1 MTEVAGGWVQPL
13 VASMR
18 PHQWVKNGLLF
29 AAIVFAQKLGDPRRV
44 LTVCVA
50 FALWCLMASA
60 VYLWNDLFDLE
71 EDRHHPEKASRP
83 IASGALPVALARKAC
98 AVLTAAA
105 LVGAFALDG
114 RFGVVMLVYA
124 FMNVAY
130 TIRLKHVVILDVM
143 TLAAGFVLRAVGGGV
158 VIHVEVSPWLV
169 ICTILLALFLGFGK
183 RRHELVLL
191 EGRAAEHRKIL
202 DEYSPYFLDQMISVV
217 TASTVVAY
225 CLYTLS
231 PEVASK
237 LHVRHLYLTV
247 PFVLYGIFRYLYL
260 VHQKG
265 QGGNPS
271 KVLLTDPPL
280 ITTIALWLL
289 TATIILYR

>member
-1 MTEVAGGWVQPL
+1 MTGVGWKRAL
-13 VASMR
+13 WGSMR

-29 AAIVFAQKLGDPRRV
+29 AAIVFAQKLGDPARV
-44 LTVCVA
+44 ATVCMA
-50 FALWCLMASA
+50 FGVWCLMASA

-71 EDRHHPEKASRP
+71 EDRHHPEKCRRP
-83 IASGALPVALARKAC
+83 IASGALPVDVARKAC
-98 AVLTAAA
+98 AALAAVA
-105 LVGAFALDG
+105 ILGAFLLG
-114 RFGVVMLVYA
+114 RAFGVVLVAYA
-124 FMNVAY
+124 LMNVAY

-191 EGRAAEHRKIL
+191 EERASEHRKIL
-202 DEYSPYFLDQMISVV
+202 QEYSPYFLDQMISVV

-231 PEVASK
+231 PEVANK

-271 KVLLTDPPL
+271 RVLLTDPPL

>member
-1 MTEVAGGWVQPL
+1 MTPAMWGRSLW
-13 VASMR
+13 ASMR

-29 AAIVFAQKLGDPRRV
+29 AALVFAQKLGDPGRV
-44 LTVCVA
+44 ATVCVA

-71 EDRHHPEKASRP
+71 EDRHHPEKCRRP
-83 IASGALPVALARKAC
+83 IASGALPPEIARKAC
-98 AVLTAAA
+98 AVLAAVA
-105 LVGAFALDG
+105 ILGAFLLG
-114 RFGVVMLVYA
+114 RAFGVVLVAYA
-124 FMNVAY
+124 LMNVAY

-191 EGRAAEHRKIL
+191 EERASEHRKIL
-202 DEYSPYFLDQMISVV
+202 QEYSPYFLDQMISVV

-231 PEVASK
+231 PEVANK
-237 LHVRHLYLTV
+237 LHVKHLHLTV

-271 KVLLTDPPL
+271 RVLLTDPPL